1 MSYFN
6 QKIILFVI
14 VTLVVIIG
22 IIIYFILK
30 KPNNAKKILKN
41 YSIYR
46 DVNTDKIYN
55 PDDVFPVTPGNYSRY
70 LQPIPGLP
78 FSLTKAFGYIIN
90 KNGTLLKSISN
101 LPPNKV
107 ILLSFDDFIIN
118 IQTNNDGI
126 LYFNKDST
134 PLPIGMMS
142 DINTIR
148 ILLRSGK
155 DLVKNTIQN
164 YEGTPKYNNSPPYN
178 MPIGNYVILNDTDM
192 KNTYKLPYKIQVVA
206 TGVCPPCF
214 DSNKNTIN
222 NKTYT
227 ATYEFNIDG
236 KKTLVDHIDGQS
248 QGHDFCIKL
257 CPYTPTPP
265 S

>member
-90 KNGTLLKSISN
+90 KNGTINMELYNFIYYKTIIPIDEYLNCFKHNYHYLSGLHTVID
-101 LPPNKV
+101 NKR
-107 ILLSFDDFIIN
+107 DDSSTSLIKDKLNDFEEKLGNYFKLITDTKIN
-118 IQTNNDGI
+118 RDDNANANIHMIPIQP
-126 LYFNKDST
+126 FNINS
-134 PLPIGMMS
+134 
-142 DINTIR
+142 INT
-148 ILLRSGK
+148 
-155 DLVKNTIQN
+155 DKNTA
-164 YEGTPKYNNSPPYN
+164 SSFFSF
-178 MPIGNYVILNDTDM
+178 L
-192 KNTYKLPYKIQVVA
+192 
-206 TGVCPPCF
+206 F
-214 DSNKNTIN
+214 
-222 NKTYT
+222 
-227 ATYEFNIDG
+227 
-236 KKTLVDHIDGQS
+236 
-248 QGHDFCIKL
+248 
-257 CPYTPTPP
+257 
-265 S
+265 

>member
-1 MSYFN
+1 MSYLSKN
-6 QKIILFVI
+6 IILI
-14 VTLVVIIG
+14 GTLISLG
-22 IIIYFILK
+22 LIIYFTFYFK
-30 KPNNAKKILKN
+30 TSNNKINSKSN
-41 YSIYR
+41 TIYR
-46 DVNTDKIYN
+46 DISTDKIYN
-55 PDDVFPVTPGNYSRY
+55 PEDIFPTVPGNYSRY
-70 LQPIPGLP
+70 LQPIPTLP
-78 FSLTKAFGYIIN
+78 VSLTKSFGYIIN
-90 KNGTLLKSISN
+90 KNGMLLKSISN

-107 ILLSFDDFIIN
+107 VYLSFDNLFIV

-134 PLPIGMMS
+134 PLPIGIMT

-148 ILLRSGK
+148 IDFAVERI
-155 DLVKNTIQN
+155 NTISN
-164 YEGTPKYNNSPPYN
+164 YEGIPKYNNSSPYN

-192 KNTYKLPYKIQVVA
+192 KNTYKLPYKIQILA
-206 TGVCPPCF
+206 TGVCPPCL

-227 ATYEFNIDG
+227 VTYELNIDG
-236 KKTLVDHIDGQS
+236 KKTIIDHIDGES
-248 QGHDFCIKL
+248 QGHELCLKL